1 MPKQII
7 FISKKGEKML
17 VSAQAKKPC
26 NCHDKDHSHDHNHE
40 ECDDCKQKRLAREA
54 AKKANTTS
62 GNKAAKTATTAAK
75 GKKPCGCGN
84 KKNKV

>member
-7 FISKKGEKML
+7 FINKAGKQSL

-26 NCHDKDHSHDHNHE
+26 DCHEKDHSHDHNHE
-40 ECDDCKQKRLAREA
+40 ECDGCKQKRLAKEA
-54 AKKANTTS
+54 QKANTAS
-62 GNKAAKTATTAAK
+62 GYKAAKTATTAAK